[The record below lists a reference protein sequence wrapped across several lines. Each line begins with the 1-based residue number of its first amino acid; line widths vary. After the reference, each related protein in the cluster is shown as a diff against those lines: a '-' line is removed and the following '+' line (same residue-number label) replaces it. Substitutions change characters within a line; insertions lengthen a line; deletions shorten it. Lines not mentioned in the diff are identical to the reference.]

1 MNQSVG
7 FHPSK
12 DRVFTNY
19 SAVLDRIQSAAAR
32 SKRNLN
38 EIRLIGVTKY
48 VDTTMAKWLVEF
60 GCTNLA
66 ESRPQALWEKA
77 ASLADLQVEWHL
89 IGHLQRNKVKRTLPL
104 ISTMHTLDSI
114 RILDQI
120 LLETDQRSVPLQ
132 LLLEINVSGDP
143 KKTGMQVSQCEELLE
158 SWISNMHKAPNL
170 SIVGLMGMGSL
181 QGGTDQ
187 ARRDFASL
195 RELRDLWANR
205 YGLPLKELSMG
216 MSEDFEAAVEEGA
229 TMVRIGSILFAD
241 DSG

>member
-1 MNQSVG
+1 MNQPTG
-7 FHPSK
+7 FDPTK
-12 DRVFTNY
+12 DRVFANY
-19 SAVLDRIQSAAAR
+19 SAVLDRIQTAAAR
-32 SKRNLN
+32 SSRIVN

-48 VDTTMAKWLVEF
+48 VDATLARWLFEF

-104 ISTMHTLDSI
+104 ISTVHSLDSI

-120 LLETDQRSVPLQ
+120 RQETVHRLAPLK
-132 LLLEINVSGDP
+132 LLLEMNVSGDP
-143 KKTGMQVSQCEELLE
+143 EKTGMRVSEGEELIDA
-158 SWISNMHKAPNL
+158 WMSNRHETPNL

-181 QGGTDQ
+181 QGGMDQ

-195 RELRDLWANR
+195 RELRNLWAIR
-205 YGLPLKELSMG
+205 FGLPLRDLSMG
-216 MSEDFEAAVEEGA
+216 MSEDFEVAIEEGA

-241 DSG
+241 QV